1 MYTVYIFIAFDILFL
16 YFVYVVLY
24 IYLFTVLLY
33 WSLPVKYFTQLY
45 LTISE
50 FNN

>member
-24 IYLFTVLLY
+24 IFIYCFTVLEPP
-33 WSLPVKYFTQLY
+33 SQVFH
-45 LTISE
+45 TIVP
-50 FNN
+50 NH